1 MINNIKHIKT
11 TILGLFFM
19 ASGCV
24 YWYTSDL
31 VDFIVLGAFYGTG
44 VLLFLSPDTLIELLK
59 NFLKFKKTK
68 Q

>member
-1 MINNIKHIKT
+1 
-11 TILGLFFM
+11 M